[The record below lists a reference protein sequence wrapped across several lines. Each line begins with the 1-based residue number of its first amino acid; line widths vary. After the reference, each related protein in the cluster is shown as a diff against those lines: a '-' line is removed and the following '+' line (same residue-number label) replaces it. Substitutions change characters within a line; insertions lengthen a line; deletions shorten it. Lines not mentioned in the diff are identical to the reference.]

1 MKRIHN
7 FITHI
12 SKYLRG
18 RETPSERKELYT
30 WYDDIKSSD
39 TIPEEE
45 RVGIAMSAKQRIM
58 TTIRSGAKGR
68 KQYMSLKWISSA
80 AAALLLVGGIY
91 WFTLPAD
98 RQASQEEL
106 ASFAPGKE
114 QAIIILPSGETV
126 NLDSIPLAQ
135 SIEVGNTIITK
146 NAEGEI
152 SYEST
157 MTAGNPTYTLQTPKS
172 SVSEIVLSDGTKVL
186 LNAESK
192 LHYPAKFGNGDR
204 IVSLEGEGYFQVSKT
219 THNSR
224 FVVRSGGQE
233 VTVLGTKFNVN
244 APVKEGIVWTTLEEG
259 VVQVTSEANENN
271 KVILRPSQQAVHK
284 QGNLSARQVDIESI
298 LGWTR
303 GVFYFDGTNTV
314 DVLQQIEHWYDIDI
328 TYKENKTNVQYSGKI
343 PRDLSLDKLIDLLS
357 YADFSVEPRIN
368 KQNRINLI
376 IN

>member
-1 MKRIHN
+1 
-7 FITHI
+7 
-12 SKYLRG
+12 
-18 RETPSERKELYT
+18 
-30 WYDDIKSSD
+30 
-39 TIPEEE
+39 
-45 RVGIAMSAKQRIM
+45 
-58 TTIRSGAKGR
+58 
-68 KQYMSLKWISSA
+68 
-80 AAALLLVGGIY
+80 
-91 WFTLPAD
+91 
-98 RQASQEEL
+98 
-106 ASFAPGKE
+106 
-114 QAIIILPSGETV
+114 
-126 NLDSIPLAQ
+126 
-135 SIEVGNTIITK
+135 
-146 NAEGEI
+146 
-152 SYEST
+152 
-157 MTAGNPTYTLQTPKS
+157 
-172 SVSEIVLSDGTKVL
+172 
-186 LNAESK
+186 
-192 LHYPAKFGNGDR
+192 
-204 IVSLEGEGYFQVSKT
+204 
-219 THNSR
+219 
-224 FVVRSGGQE
+224 
-233 VTVLGTKFNVN
+233 VN